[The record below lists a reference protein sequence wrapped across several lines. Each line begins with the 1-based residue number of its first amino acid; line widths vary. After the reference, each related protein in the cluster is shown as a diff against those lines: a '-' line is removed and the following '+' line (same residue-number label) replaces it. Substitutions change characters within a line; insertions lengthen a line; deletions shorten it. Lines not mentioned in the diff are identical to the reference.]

1 MYRYLTVFRCTVDK
15 PSSNLRC
22 IEYLCDGLA
31 VLQLVV
37 AAAVVVD
44 VVVGLELEGAGVP
57 LHQLHHLVVR
67 DSLVGLDDLWIFD
80 LNYFFKSFHPN

>member
-1 MYRYLTVFRCTVDK
+1 M
-15 PSSNLRC
+15 
-22 IEYLCDGLA
+22 
-31 VLQLVV
+31 LQLVV

-67 DSLVGLDDLWIFD
+67 DRLVGLDDLWIFD
-80 LNYFFKSFHPN
+80 LNYLKKFVKTKQNNMWYT